1 MTSSSSSSTSQ
12 IIESKLIYQTTIQS
26 NDNTI
31 INDYLSPLHPSSP
44 DHQNAPDLHPHRH
57 HHPQLQII
65 SDYLNSS
72 VHHRNVDDNEDSNE
86 GTEFANNTKSG
97 DSSSHQ
103 NTINKQSSNHRHHQF
118 NSNKLQTCFGSC
130 SKKPFKIELYVKI
143 VISISLF
150 CISAIN
156 SSGRSKF
163 PETE

>member
-31 INDYLSPLHPSSP
+31 INDTILGEISPLHPSSP

-118 NSNKLQTCFGSC
+118 NSNKLQTCF
-130 SKKPFKIELYVKI
+130 
-143 VISISLF
+143 
-150 CISAIN
+150 
-156 SSGRSKF
+156 
-163 PETE
+163 